1 MFLICENVEDYKV
14 IIEEGTEKSPKR
26 LYLEGTFLQGNI
38 KNRNGRIYDSDIL
51 ENEVNRYAAENVT
64 AKRAYGELG
73 HPQGPTINLDRV
85 CILHESIRR
94 DGDNF
99 IGRARVL
106 TKLPMGQIVEGY
118 IAEGCQLGVS
128 SRGMGSL
135 KMVEGIQRVQSDF
148 RLATLA
154 DVVAD
159 PSAPDAFVQ
168 GIMEGRSWI
177 FDPISGTWA
186 EQGVE
191 KLAEEMK
198 KAPAKVIT
206 EQKLKLFGRFLNTL
220 TNRKRDA

>member
-1 MFLICENVEDYKV
+1 MFLICENIGDSKFL
-14 IIEEGTEKSPKR
+14 IEESAEGNKK

-51 ENEVNRYAAENVT
+51 ENEINRYVSENVKS
-64 AKRAYGELG
+64 KRAFGELG
-73 HPQGPTINLDRV
+73 HPQGPTINLDKV
-85 CILHESIRR
+85 CILHESVRR

-99 IGRARVL
+99 VGKARVL
-106 TKLPMGQIVEGY
+106 TELPMGKIVEGY
-118 IAEGCQLGVS
+118 IREGCQLGVS

-135 KMVEGIQRVQSDF
+135 KMVEGVQRVQNDF

-186 EQGVE
+186 EQGIE
-191 KLAEEMK
+191 QLAEDMK
-198 KAPAKVIT
+198 KMPAKTVS
-206 EQKLKLFGRFLNTL
+206 ENKLKLFEHFLGTI
-220 TNRKRDA
+220 TNKKR

>member
-1 MFLICENVEDYKV
+1 MFLICENVEDSKFIV
-14 IIEEGTEKSPKR
+14 EETSEGKKK

-38 KNRNGRIYDSDIL
+38 KNRNGRIYDTDIL
-51 ENEVNRYAAENVT
+51 ESEINRYVKENV
-64 AKRAYGELG
+64 AGKRAYGELG

-85 CILHESIRR
+85 CILHENIKR

-99 IGRARVL
+99 IGKARVL
-106 TKLPMGQIVEGY
+106 THLPMGKIVEGY

-135 KMVEGIQRVQSDF
+135 KMVEGVQRVQSDF

-168 GIMEGRSWI
+168 GIMEGRTWI
-177 FDPISGTWA
+177 FDAISGTWA
-186 EQGVE
+186 EQAVE
-191 KLAEEMK
+191 KLAEDMK
-198 KAPAKVIT
+198 KAPAKMIV
-206 EQKLKLFGRFLNTL
+206 ENKVKLFEHFLSTL
-220 TNRKRDA
+220 TNRKR

>member
-1 MFLICENVEDYKV
+1 MFLICEKVEDFKV
-14 IIEEGTEKSPKR
+14 VLEEGTENTPKR
-26 LYLEGTFLQGNI
+26 MYLEGTFLQGNI

-51 ENEVNRYAAENVT
+51 ENEVQRYFNENVT

-85 CILHESIRR
+85 CILHENIKR

-99 IGRARVL
+99 IGKARVL
-106 TKLPMGQIVEGY
+106 TSLPMGKIVEGF
-118 IAEGCQLGVS
+118 ISEGCQLGVS

-135 KMVEGIQRVQSDF
+135 KMVEGVQRVQSDF

-159 PSAPDAFVQ
+159 PSAPDAFVH

-186 EQGVE
+186 ERGIE
-191 KLAEEMK
+191 KLAEDMK
-198 KAPAKVIT
+198 NAPAKVIN
-206 EQKLKLFGRFLNTL
+206 ENKLKLFEHFLSSL
-220 TNRKRDA
+220 TNKKR

>member
-1 MFLICENVEDYKV
+1 MFLICENVEDSRF
-14 IIEEGTEKSPKR
+14 IIEESADKATKKM
-26 LYLEGTFLQGNI
+26 YLEGTFLQGNI
-38 KNRNGRIYDSDIL
+38 KNRNGRIYDADIL
-51 ENEVNRYAAENVT
+51 ENEINRYVKENVVG
-64 AKRAYGELG
+64 KRAYGELG

-85 CILHESIRR
+85 CILHESIKR

-99 IGRARVL
+99 IGKARVL
-106 TKLPMGQIVEGY
+106 TELPMGKIVEGY
-118 IAEGCQLGVS
+118 IKEGCQLGVS

-135 KMVEGIQRVQSDF
+135 KMVEGVMRVQSDF

-186 EQGVE
+186 EQAVE
-191 KLAEEMK
+191 KIAEEMK
-198 KAPAKVIT
+198 KAPAKMID
-206 EQKLKLFGRFLNTL
+206 EKKIALFEAFMNTL
-220 TNRKRDA
+220 TNRSR